1 MVTREPI
8 LIVPNKQSSSEASP
22 WPHRFAVLLV
32 CATFPLIWVG
42 GLVTTY
48 DAGMAV
54 PDWPNTYGYNLFAY
68 PWQTWLAGPW
78 DLFIEHGHRLLGAF
92 VGLITIGLVWAVCRH
107 DSRRWMRGV
116 ALAALGLVLF
126 QGVLGGARV
135 LLDQR
140 QLAMI
145 HGCVGPAFF
154 GFSVAIAVMTS
165 KLWREGITKPQPK
178 TDFAARLKRL
188 SLVTLI
194 LVYAQLVLGAQVRH
208 IAVTASPG
216 TFRILV
222 FFHLL
227 MAVIVTLHILQVYR
241 FVLKASSDAPAL
253 RFPGSALGALICIQ
267 VSLGVE
273 TWVMKYG
280 WPSFLAESDFA
291 VGHTINAGS
300 LQQSLTVTAHAATGS
315 LMFAFAVMLYA
326 RAARLF
332 RVEATAIG
340 SGALMMGLAT

>member
-1 MVTREPI
+1 MTQVK
-8 LIVPNKQSSSEASP
+8 VSNKPSTTEASP

-54 PDWPNTYGYNLFAY
+54 PDWPSTYGYNLFAY
-68 PWQTWLAGPW
+68 PWQTWFFGPW
-78 DLFIEHGHRLLGAF
+78 DLFIEHGHRLLGAL
-92 VGLITIGLVWAVCRH
+92 VGLITIGFVWSVCRH
-107 DSRRWMRGV
+107 DLRPWMRS
-116 ALAALGLVLF
+116 ASLAALGLVVL

-135 LLDQR
+135 LMDQR

-154 GFSVAIAVMTS
+154 GFSVALAVMTS
-165 KLWREGITKPQPK
+165 KLWRDAKPQSTPEVSK
-178 TDFAARLKRL
+178 LKRL
-188 SLVTLI
+188 SLITLV
-194 LVYAQLVLGAQVRH
+194 LVFLQLVLGAQVRH
-208 IAVTASPG
+208 IPVTASPG

-222 FFHLL
+222 FFHILI
-227 MAVIVTLHILQVYR
+227 AIIVTVHVLQVYR
-241 FVLKASSDAPAL
+241 SVLKTRSHAPAL
-253 RFPGSALGALICIQ
+253 RLPGYALFGLICIQ
-267 VSLGVE
+267 LSLGVE

-291 VGHTINAGS
+291 AGHTINAGS
-300 LQQSLTVTAHAATGS
+300 LVQSLTVTAHVAIGS
-315 LMFAFAVMLYA
+315 LLLAFAVMLYV
-326 RAARLF
+326 RTARLF
-332 RVEATAIG
+332 RVEATALS